1 MNRQL
6 ALAIQINDEANLAD
20 FCWNHNLLLQQELTL
35 TLKGKGERFLYIW
48 GKRGCGKSHLLQ
60 ACCQNDDQRS
70 SIYLPLSVLKDWG
83 PEILNDLDNQS
94 LIAIDDIEVIAG
106 NTEWEVAL
114 FHLYNRIRDNNQ
126 SILLISGQYPPN
138 QLPIKLQDL
147 LSRLSWG
154 LVYLLKELGDDD
166 KVKTLMQHAKK
177 RGFALTSSVCQ
188 FLLNRCS
195 RNMHDL
201 HTLLNQLD
209 EASLSAQRKI
219 TIPFVKEVLD
229 I

>member
-6 ALAIQINDEANLAD
+6 ALAIHINNEANLAD
-20 FCWNHNLLLQQELTL
+20 FCWNHNLLLHQELTL

-48 GKRGCGKSHLLQ
+48 GNQGCGKSHLLQ
-60 ACCQNDDQRS
+60 ASCQNDDQQS
-70 SIYLPLSVLKDWG
+70 SIYLPLSDLKDWG

-94 LIAIDDIEVIAG
+94 VIAIDDIEVIAG
-106 NTEWEVAL
+106 NQEWEIAL
-114 FHLYNRIRDNNQ
+114 FHLYNRIRENNQ
-126 SILLISGQYPPN
+126 SILLMASQYPPN
-138 QLPIKLQDL
+138 RLPMQLPDL

-154 LVYLLKELGDDD
+154 LVYLLNELSDDD
-166 KVKTLMQHAKK
+166 KIKTLIQHAKK
-177 RGFALTSSVCQ
+177 RGFTLTDSVCQ

-219 TIPFVKEVLD
+219 TIPFVKEILG